1 MPRDFM
7 PTNRFSTRSSRPMPF
22 SLPSSLSLVSSAAGD
37 SVLPSIAV
45 ASPRSKSTV
54 MTVGLS
60 GAFYGSSVR
69 E

>member
-1 MPRDFM
+1 MPL
-7 PTNRFSTRSSRPMPF
+7 
-22 SLPSSLSLVSSAAGD
+22 SLPSSLSRVSSVAGD
-37 SVLPSIAV
+37 IFLPSIAT

-60 GAFYGSSVR
+60 GAFSGSSVR